1 VGWNDT
7 FDVGNVSAC
16 DQVLLS
22 SAVAKWYHVD
32 RVPHTLNLSN
42 ANGSAYFDSV
52 LDWDK
57 VDLTDPNGTEWL
69 EVCGC
74 KDVYTLLDWDPHNCA
89 ECNRH
94 ARIHW

>member
-32 RVPHTLNLSN
+32 RVPYTLNLSN

-52 LDWDK
+52 RDWDD
-57 VDLTDPNGTEWL
+57 VDLTDPNGTE
-69 EVCGC
+69 
-74 KDVYTLLDWDPHNCA
+74 
-89 ECNRH
+89 
-94 ARIHW
+94 